1 MASWSGGDVGL
12 WTEDAL
18 LQGPL
23 PWLRPSPRGSS
34 TRAGRVAGPGR
45 AGGCGVWHRGR
56 HRGSRRPGTQREACS
71 CPLWGAHRPVGG
83 RPQLPSAPN
92 PGAHSACPTK
102 PPGAGR
108 AASRCG
114 PWGAWRLLE
123 DGAVGGRA
131 GQVVQGYRGAE
142 MEGSHTRGR
151 ARPSGPRVATRG
163 QRHSWAGSGQM
174 GKSWRRLRGWGG
186 EEQLKR

>member
-83 RPQLPSAPN
+83 RPQSPSAPN

-114 PWGAWRLLE
+114 PWGAWRLR
-123 DGAVGGRA
+123 GGWGCGGSGRA
-131 GQVVQGYRGAE
+131 GGPGIK
-142 MEGSHTRGR
+142 RGR
-151 ARPSGPRVATRG
+151 D
-163 QRHSWAGSGQM
+163 
-174 GKSWRRLRGWGG
+174 GG
-186 EEQLKR
+186 EPHQGSSKTLWAQGGYKGTKAQLGR